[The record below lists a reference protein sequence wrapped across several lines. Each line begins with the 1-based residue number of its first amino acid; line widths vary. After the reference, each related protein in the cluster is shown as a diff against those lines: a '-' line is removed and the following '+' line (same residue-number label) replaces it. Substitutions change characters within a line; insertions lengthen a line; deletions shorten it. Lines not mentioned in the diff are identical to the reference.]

1 MGLAQWLEVA
11 YSHNVLSWEIHISLH
26 NTGHDFDV
34 ITENKGQI
42 FFKKR
47 FMFQS
52 QSQPK
57 VIILD
62 QATQKKA
69 VFFFKKILA
78 FSPLTLIPH

>member
-1 MGLAQWLEVA
+1 MLLQKTKVK
-11 YSHNVLSWEIHISLH
+11 SSS
-26 NTGHDFDV
+26 
-34 ITENKGQI
+34 
-42 FFKKR
+42 KKDS
-47 FMFQS
+47 FQS

-69 VFFFKKILA
+69 VFKKILA